1 MRTYYFEDLETGEE
15 FFVESESLRDARETA
30 YKYFTEPNYLGE
42 VTEQF
47 AEMAGFDTYQVSKKK
62 CEHTFAAPADLH
74 FIALVC

>member
-1 MRTYYFEDLETGEE
+1 MTTYYFEDLETGEE

-47 AEMAGFDTYQVSKKK
+47 AEMAGFDTY
-62 CEHTFAAPADLH
+62 
-74 FIALVC
+74 

>member
-1 MRTYYFEDLETGEE
+1 MIIYNQKEKGDKKMRTYYFEDLETGEE

-47 AEMAGFDTYQVSKKK
+47 AEMAGFDTY
-62 CEHTFAAPADLH
+62 
-74 FIALVC
+74 